1 MLRFRAKVHFSFFLP
16 VSLHFWKM
24 KRLRSWLWRLFLAFT
39 GFTVLTT
46 LAYRWLPVPG
56 TPLMLIRHFQPEKSQ
71 GRFAYAWVP
80 LQKISPQLVQAVIA
94 SEDNRFEQHYGF
106 DFKAMQRA
114 FVRNQ
119 KGTRKLLGG
128 STISMQTAKNVYLY
142 TGRNYL
148 RKALEAWFT
157 VWIELLWGKERIME
171 VYLNVI
177 EMGPGIYGAEAAA
190 QHYFKKP
197 AAKLNKREAALIA
210 AILPSPIKR
219 NPAKPSSYVRQR
231 ADKIQRLMRKLPP
244 QQITATSAQPKG

>member
-1 MLRFRAKVHFSFFLP
+1 
-16 VSLHFWKM
+16 M
-24 KRLRSWLWRLFLAFT
+24 KRLRNWLLRLFLAFT
-39 GFTVLTT
+39 GFTVLIT
-46 LAYRWLPVPG
+46 LVYRWLPIPG
-56 TPLMLIRHFQPEKSQ
+56 TPLMLIRHFEEDKSQ
-71 GRFAYAWVP
+71 GRFRYDWVP
-80 LQKISPQLVQAVIA
+80 LQKIAPQLVQAVIA

-106 DFKAMQRA
+106 DFEAMRRA

-157 VWIELLWGKERIME
+157 LWIELLWGKQRIME

-190 QHYFKKP
+190 QHYFNKP
-197 AAKLNKREAALIA
+197 AAQLTKREAALIA
-210 AILPSPIKR
+210 AVLPSPIKR

-231 ADKIQRLMRKLPP
+231 ADKIQRLMRKLP
-244 QQITATSAQPKG
+244 QQTLSTP

>member
-1 MLRFRAKVHFSFFLP
+1 
-16 VSLHFWKM
+16 M
-24 KRLRSWLWRLFLAFT
+24 KRLRNWLLRLFLAFT
-39 GFTVLTT
+39 GFTVLIT
-46 LAYRWLPVPG
+46 LVYRWLPIPG
-56 TPLMLIRHFQPEKSQ
+56 TPLMLIRHFEEDKSQ
-71 GRFAYAWVP
+71 GRFRYDWVP
-80 LQKISPQLVQAVIA
+80 LQKITPQLVQAVIA

-106 DFKAMQRA
+106 DFEAMRRA

-142 TGRNYL
+142 TGRNYI

-157 VWIELLWGKERIME
+157 LWIELLWGKQRIME

-190 QHYFKKP
+190 QHYFNKP
-197 AAKLNKREAALIA
+197 AAQLTKREAALIA
-210 AILPSPIKR
+210 AVLPSPIKR

-231 ADKIQRLMRKLPP
+231 ADKIQRLMRKLP
-244 QQITATSAQPKG
+244 QQTLTTP

>member
-1 MLRFRAKVHFSFFLP
+1 MAPFFGIYRIYGSHHPRLP
-16 VSLHFWKM
+16 LV
-24 KRLRSWLWRLFLAFT
+24 A
-39 GFTVLTT
+39 
-46 LAYRWLPVPG
+46 VPD
-56 TPLMLIRHFQPEKSQ
+56 TPLVLIRHFQPDKSQ

-197 AAKLNKREAALIA
+197 AASSTNGKQHSSP
-210 AILPSPIKR
+210 PSCPRPSNVIR
-219 NPAKPSSYVRQR
+219 PNPAAMCVSGPTKFS
-231 ADKIQRLMRKLPP
+231 
-244 QQITATSAQPKG
+244 G